1 MAKQDPIARF
11 IPPLLIP
18 LVAALSMYYTV
29 MFTPRVLYDGD
40 TFWQLGAGLKMLEL
54 HTIFKTD
61 PFSYT
66 MPGAPWHTHEWLS
79 EIFFALAYKLGGW
92 SGVVMLGGLTAGLA
106 AFIMGRWIARHLPPL
121 STAAMLA
128 LAFYAMSPSTLVRP
142 HLLALPIMA
151 LWTVA
156 LLKAREENR
165 VPSWWLLPLMTL
177 WANMHGGY
185 IFGLALIGPFALE
198 ALVTAP
204 REKWLD
210 VTWRW
215 GLFGVLALGA
225 ALITPHGVEGLIFP
239 FKVMSMK
246 SLKDIIE
253 WKAADFSKFSPLEA
267 GIMAVLAVSF
277 VRGVKIPWVRTLVLL
292 GLLAMA
298 LQHIRHA
305 IVLAIVAPLLLA
317 RPFGEALEPEHEP
330 HFERFVR
337 PTLIAAIVAFIG
349 LTAAR
354 FIDPLVRKDD
364 VHSPV
369 SAFNSAPV
377 DLRMHRVFNSYA
389 LGGFLIYK
397 GVPVFIDGRADMYG
411 DDFTANYLKIARSTD
426 PAVIAQAQKKWGFDW
441 AILEADTA
449 AIKAFEKAPG
459 WKKIHADKTATVFVR
474 EGYDRST
481 SLPPSTT
488 R

>member
-11 IPPLLIP
+11 IPPLFVPL
-18 LVAALSMYYTV
+18 LVALAMYYVV

-79 EIFFALAYKLGGW
+79 EIFFALAYKVGGW
-92 SGVVMLGGLTAGLA
+92 SAVVMLGGLTTGLA
-106 AFIMGRWIARHLPPL
+106 AFIMGRWIARYLPPL
-121 STAAMLA
+121 STIAMLA

-142 HLLALPIMA
+142 HLLALPILA
-151 LWTVA
+151 FWTVS
-156 LLKAREENR
+156 LLKAREANR
-165 VPSWWLLPLMTL
+165 APSLWLLPLMTL

-210 VTWRW
+210 VVWRW

-225 ALITPHGVEGLIFP
+225 ALITPHGVYGLIFP
-239 FKVMSMK
+239 FKVASMK
-246 SLKDIIE
+246 SLKDIVE
-253 WKAADFSKFSPLEA
+253 WKAADFSKPTPLEEA
-267 GIMAVLAVSF
+267 FMAVLLVSF
-277 VRGVKIPWVRTLVLL
+277 VRGVRVPWVRALVVL

-298 LQHIRHA
+298 LQHIRHV
-305 IVLAIVAPLLLA
+305 IVLAVVAPLILA
-317 RPFGEALEPEHEP
+317 KPFGEALEPEHEP
-330 HFERFVR
+330 HFERFAKQ
-337 PTLIAAIVAFIG
+337 TLTVALAAFIG
-349 LTAAR
+349 LTASR
-354 FIDPLVRKDD
+354 FVFPLVRKDD

-369 SAFNSAPV
+369 TAFNSVPA
-377 DLRMHRVFNSYA
+377 DLRTHRVFNSYA
-389 LGGFLIYK
+389 LGGYLIYK
-397 GVPVFIDGRADMYG
+397 GIPVFIDGRADMYG
-411 DDFTANYLKIARSTD
+411 DDFTAQYLKIARSTD
-426 PAVIAQAQKKWGFDW
+426 PAMVAQAQKKWGFDW
-441 AILEADTA
+441 AIIEADTA
-449 AIKAFEKAPG
+449 VIKAFEKAPG
-459 WKKIHADKTATVFVR
+459 WKKTYSDKVATVFVR

-481 SLPPSTT
+481 SLPPSTA